1 MHKCEIKVSIKRTN
15 CGNLPFLSGYTLN
28 LVEKK
33 DMASNQL
40 IFDIMVNFERFLNVF
55 KNFPAKSE
63 IKGLTEKTKINYV
76 NLICFESYLCSIFQ
90 VLSVF

>member
-63 IKGLTEKTKINYV
+63 IKGLTEKTKISYV